1 VQFALSALTAC
12 AAGRTAFKRKGQPAR
27 GNRHH
32 RLQRKATEMRKV
44 GAAISRKLG
53 LTLIEIV
60 VVLCIIVVLMGITL
74 SVYTGVL
81 RWTKHQVNGA
91 VETRN

>member
-1 VQFALSALTAC
+1 
-12 AAGRTAFKRKGQPAR
+12 
-27 GNRHH
+27 
-32 RLQRKATEMRKV
+32 MRKV